1 MNEKPVEEKVAG
13 PDVRS
18 GSTAAATTAF
28 VAAVL
33 LGFCAIAF
41 GGSAAATKADGL
53 SASEAA
59 KIAEGYR
66 ISSGNLIPASLPRR
80 HRREEVMRLLHLPR
94 SEAESLIAMVARGE
108 RVLGKMTL
116 WDSLDEDGDIA
127 SITAGGFTQSIPLT
141 RTPIQVLLAYIPGR
155 PVLITGERDGMG
167 GGITM
172 AVELSTGPLA
182 VPPLAVGQTI
192 ALPLP
197 RGDEP
202 RASTARPMA
211 Q

>member
-1 MNEKPVEEKVAG
+1 MNEKPVEVKLTSPETRG
-13 PDVRS
+13 
-18 GSTAAATTAF
+18 GSTTAATTGF

-41 GGSAAATKADGL
+41 GGSAAATKADGI

-66 ISSGNLIPASLPRR
+66 LNRGTLMPVSLSRR
-80 HRREEVMRLLHLPR
+80 HRRDELMRLLHLPR
-94 SEAESLIAMVARGE
+94 SEAESLVAMVERGE
-108 RVLGKMTL
+108 RTLGKLTL

-127 SITAGGFTQSIPLT
+127 SVTAGGFTQSIPLT
-141 RTPIQVLLAYIPGR
+141 RTPTQILVAYIPGR

-167 GGITM
+167 GGVTM

-182 VPPLAVGQTI
+182 IPPLAVGQTI
-192 ALPLP
+192 ALPI
-197 RGDEP
+197 
-202 RASTARPMA
+202 